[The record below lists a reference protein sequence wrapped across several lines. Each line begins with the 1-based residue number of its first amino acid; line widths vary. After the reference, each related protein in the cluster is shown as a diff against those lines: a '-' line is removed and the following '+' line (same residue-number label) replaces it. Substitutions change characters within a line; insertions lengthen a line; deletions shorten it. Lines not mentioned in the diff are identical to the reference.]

1 MIRGNGRGCLGF
13 SPEEG
18 ALRQWPSQGLEPGV
32 QYCGSQW
39 IINWTLYITMSDLLD
54 NSIIKGLWHVPQKLL
69 LLDRLDVGA
78 LHLENFPFS
87 SFFQFLTIPWLTFR
101 ILATGSN
108 TWKVFV
114 DIILLGTGSQYYQIS
129 LPASENIL
137 MWLTPRFLIMAAMTI
152 PVLPLPPAQ
161 CTRQFRP

>member
-18 ALRQWPSQGLEPGV
+18 ALRRWPSQGLEPGV

-39 IINWTLYITMSDLLD
+39 IINWTLTKYITMSDLLD

-87 SFFQFLTIPWLTFR
+87 SFSNFQQFLDSPFGSWRPGQTPVKFLLTSFLWG
-101 ILATGSN
+101 LAITSSG
-108 TWKVFV
+108 
-114 DIILLGTGSQYYQIS
+114 
-129 LPASENIL
+129 
-137 MWLTPRFLIMAAMTI
+137 R
-152 PVLPLPPAQ
+152 
-161 CTRQFRP
+161 